1 VWFGRAL
8 PDDGR
13 SAFSFLTA
21 RSASAACSTIDLGE
35 VTGSRA
41 AVSEAMD
48 LGLSLQ
54 VGKYDVQKMLGKGAT
69 GTVYLARD
77 TFSGGEVALKTIEPE
92 VFRDPEFGTVFRSQ
106 FLNEA
111 SLAGKLKH
119 PHIVSIL
126 DAVVSEDSGY
136 VAMELVTG
144 GDLSAHTQPDKLL
157 PVADVLQI
165 GFKCCG
171 ALDYAFREGIVHRD
185 LKPANIMRT
194 GGSDV
199 KIADFGAAYLRK
211 SQAVQTATL
220 GSPYYL
226 SPEQI
231 AGRELTH
238 HSDMFA
244 LGVVLY
250 EMLTGQR
257 PLRAENLDALLKKIL
272 ELEPLPPS
280 ELRKDL
286 PRELDPIILRA
297 LKKDPAARY
306 PTWAEFALELSKV
319 VRLVVKSDAIP
330 DTEKYVA
337 LKRVDLLSNLADAD
351 LWELANAGKWARV
364 DKGRT
369 IVRENDQG
377 RSFYFLA
384 EGEVKVTRGG
394 RLLNVISHSECFGE
408 MAYIWGGELPRHATV
423 ESMTKLLLAEFD
435 PDALARMSGGAQL
448 QLTRA
453 LVRNLADRL
462 VLANTRV
469 TAAR

>member
-1 VWFGRAL
+1 MQYHPG
-8 PDDGR
+8 P
-13 SAFSFLTA
+13 
-21 RSASAACSTIDLGE
+21 
-35 VTGSRA
+35 GSSLEGRA
-41 AVSEAMD
+41 AVPEAMD
-48 LGLSLQ
+48 HGLSLQ
-54 VGKYDVQKMLGKGAT
+54 VGKYDVQKLLGKGAT

-92 VFRDPEFGTVFRSQ
+92 VFRDPEFGTVHRAQ
-106 FLNEA
+106 FQNEA

-119 PHIVSIL
+119 PHIVGIL
-126 DAVVSEDSGY
+126 DAVVGEDSGY
-136 VAMELVTG
+136 IAMELVTG
-144 GDLSAHTQPDKLL
+144 GDLSAYTTPARLL
-157 PVADVLQI
+157 PIADILQI

-185 LKPANIMRT
+185 IKPANIMIARGT
-194 GGSDV
+194 DV

-211 SQAVQTATL
+211 TQAVQTAIM

-238 HSDMFA
+238 HSDMYA

-250 EMLTGQR
+250 ELLTGQH
-257 PLRAENLDALLKKIL
+257 PLRADNLQALLKKIV

-280 ELRKDL
+280 EVRKDL
-286 PRELDPIILRA
+286 PKALDAVILRA
-297 LKKDPAARY
+297 LKKKPEARY
-306 PTWAEFALELSKV
+306 PAWSDFARELSKL
-319 VRLVVKSDAIP
+319 VRLVLPAEAIP
-330 DTEKYVA
+330 DTEKYMA
-337 LKRVDLLSNLADAD
+337 LKSVEMLSRLADAE
-351 LWELANAGKWARV
+351 LWELANAGRWARV
-364 DKGRT
+364 DKGRI
-369 IVRENDQG
+369 IVREQDKG

-384 EGEVKVTRGG
+384 EGEVKVTKGG
-394 RLLNVISHSECFGE
+394 RLLNVVNHSECFGE

-423 ESMTKLLLAEFD
+423 ESMTPLLLCEFV
-435 PDALARMSGGAQL
+435 PEKLNAMSGGAQL

-453 LVRNLADRL
+453 LVRNLVDRL

>member
-1 VWFGRAL
+1 
-8 PDDGR
+8 
-13 SAFSFLTA
+13 
-21 RSASAACSTIDLGE
+21 
-35 VTGSRA
+35 
-41 AVSEAMD
+41 MD

-54 VGKYDVQKMLGKGAT
+54 VGKYDVQKLLGRGAT

-92 VFRDPEFGTVFRSQ
+92 VFRDPEFGTVHRSQ

-119 PHIVSIL
+119 PHIVGIL
-126 DAVVSEDSGY
+126 DAVVGEDSGY
-136 VAMELVTG
+136 IAMELVTG
-144 GDLSAHTQPDKLL
+144 GDLSAHTVPDRLL
-157 PVADVLQI
+157 PIADVLQI

-185 LKPANIMRT
+185 IKPANIMIARGT
-194 GGSDV
+194 DV

-211 SQAVQTATL
+211 SQAVQTAIM

-238 HSDMFA
+238 HSDMYA

-250 EMLTGQR
+250 ELLTGQH
-257 PLRAENLDALLKKIL
+257 PLRAENLQALLKKIV

-280 ELRKDL
+280 EVRKDL
-286 PRELDPIILRA
+286 PKVLDAVILRA
-297 LKKDPAARY
+297 LKKKPEARY
-306 PTWAEFALELSKV
+306 PAWSDFARELSKAA
-319 VRLVVKSDAIP
+319 RLVLPAEAIP
-330 DTEKYVA
+330 DTEKYMA
-337 LKRVDLLSNLADAD
+337 LKSVEMLSNLADAEI
-351 LWELANAGKWARV
+351 WELANAGRWARV
-364 DKGRT
+364 DKGRI
-369 IVRENDQG
+369 IVREQDKG
-377 RSFYFLA
+377 RSFFFLA
-384 EGEVKVTRGG
+384 EGEVKVTRAG
-394 RLLNVISHSECFGE
+394 RLLNVVTRSECFGE
-408 MAYIWGGELPRHATV
+408 MAYIWGGELPRHASV
-423 ESMTKLLLAEFD
+423 ESMTRLLLAEFE
-435 PDALARMSGGAQL
+435 PEALARMSVGAQL

-453 LVRNLADRL
+453 LVRNLVDRL

>member
-1 VWFGRAL
+1 M
-8 PDDGR
+8 PQ
-13 SAFSFLTA
+13 
-21 RSASAACSTIDLGE
+21 TI
-35 VTGSRA
+35 
-41 AVSEAMD
+41 D

-54 VGKYDVQKMLGKGAT
+54 VGKYDVHKMLGKGAT

-92 VFRDPEFGTVFRSQ
+92 VFRDPEFGTVYRAQ
-106 FLNEA
+106 FQNEA

-126 DAVVSEDSGY
+126 DAVVGEESGY
-136 VAMELVTG
+136 IAMELVTG
-144 GDLSAHTQPDKLL
+144 GDLAAHTRPGKLL

-185 LKPANIMRT
+185 IKPANLMLA
-194 GGSDV
+194 GGTNV
-199 KIADFGAAYLRK
+199 KIADFGAAFLRK
-211 SQAVQTATL
+211 TQAVQSAEM
-220 GSPYYL
+220 GSPYYF

-238 HSDMFA
+238 HSDMYA

-280 ELRKDL
+280 EVRKDL
-286 PRELDPIILRA
+286 PKELDAVILRA
-297 LKKDPAARY
+297 LKKKPEARY

-319 VRLVVKSDAIP
+319 VRQTLPANAIP

-337 LKRVDLLSNLADAD
+337 LKRVEMLSGLDDAD
-351 LWELANAGKWARV
+351 LWELAGAGRWARV
-364 DKGRT
+364 DKGRI
-369 IVRENDQG
+369 IVRENDEG
-377 RSFYFLA
+377 RSFFFLA
-384 EGEVKVTRGG
+384 EGEVKVTRAG
-394 RLLNVISHSECFGE
+394 RLLNVVNHSECFGE

-423 ESMTKLLLAEFD
+423 ESMTRLLLAEFD
-435 PDALARMSGGAQL
+435 PAALARMSGGAQL

-453 LVRNLADRL
+453 LVRNLVDRL

-469 TAAR
+469 TAPR